1 MKTNLLKTAALVA
14 TGVRFFFYFT
24 IALYAFITLVG
35 LGGDSFVIDSWE
47 YTFNKPIDQ
56 INIWLILLTTGLILI
71 VFANICCSPPERVI
85 LLTTGLILIVL
96 AALSHIAHLIQ
107 KLCKLLLEDDYFAS
121 SSLALY
127 QKLLVSLLILTA
139 GQFCLTTL
147 FFLTHDTV
155 PNTFL
160 NLRWSDF
167 ILNTLFLFA
176 TYFVWTL
183 VQKGQQLETENSEFI

>member
-1 MKTNLLKTAALVA
+1 MKTNLLKTAGIVA
-14 TGVRFFFYFT
+14 GCVRYFFYLL
-24 IALYAFITLVG
+24 IAGYIFFSLAG
-35 LGGDSFVIDSWE
+35 LGGDSFAIGSWE
-47 YTFNKPIDQ
+47 YSFNKPIDQ
-56 INIWLILLTTGLILI
+56 INIWL
-71 VFANICCSPPERVI
+71 I

-107 KLCKLLLEDDYFAS
+107 KLCKLLLEEDYFAS

-167 ILNTLFLFA
+167 ILNALFLLA
-176 TYFVWTL
+176 TYFVWRL
-183 VQKGQQLETENSEFI
+183 VQKGQQLEAENSEFI

>member
-35 LGGDSFVIDSWE
+35 LGGDSFAIGSWE
-47 YTFNKPIDQ
+47 YSFNKPIDQ
-56 INIWLILLTTGLILI
+56 IGIWLILLTTGLIL
-71 VFANICCSPPERVI
+71 V
-85 LLTTGLILIVL
+85 VL
-96 AALSHIAHLIQ
+96 AALSHIAHLLQ
-107 KLCKLLLEDDYFAS
+107 KLCKLLLEEDYFAS
-121 SSLALY
+121 ASLELY
-127 QKLLVSLLILTA
+127 QKLFISLLVLTA

-167 ILNTLFLFA
+167 ILNALFLLA
-176 TYFVWTL
+176 TYFVWRL
-183 VQKGQQLETENSEFI
+183 VQKGQQLEAENSEFI

>member
-1 MKTNLLKTAALVA
+1 MKTNLLKTAGLLA
-14 TGVRFFFYFT
+14 GCVRYFFYFT
-24 IALYAFITLVG
+24 IALYTFSTLAG
-35 LGGDSFVIDSWE
+35 FRGDSFVIGSWE

-56 INIWLILLTTGLILI
+56 ISVWLILLTSGLILI
-71 VFANICCSPPERVI
+71 I
-85 LLTTGLILIVL
+85 L

-107 KLCKLLLEDDYFAS
+107 KLCKLLLEEDYFAS

-147 FFLTHDTV
+147 FFLTHATN

-167 ILNTLFLFA
+167 ILNALFLFA

-183 VQKGQQLETENSEFI
+183 VQKGQQLATENSEFI

>member
-1 MKTNLLKTAALVA
+1 MKTNLLKTAGIVA
-14 TGVRFFFYFT
+14 ACVRYFFYFT
-24 IALYAFITLVG
+24 IALYTFSTLAG
-35 LGGDSFVIDSWE
+35 FRGDSFVIGSWE

-56 INIWLILLTTGLILI
+56 ISVWLILLTSGLILI
-71 VFANICCSPPERVI
+71 I
-85 LLTTGLILIVL
+85 LAV
-96 AALSHIAHLIQ
+96 LSHIAHLLQ
-107 KLCKLLLEDDYFAS
+107 KLCKLLLEEDCFAS
-121 SSLALY
+121 ASLELY
-127 QKLLVSLLILTA
+127 QKLFISLLVLTA

-167 ILNTLFLFA
+167 ILNALFLLA

>member
-1 MKTNLLKTAALVA
+1 MKTNLLKTAGIVA
-14 TGVRFFFYFT
+14 ACVRFFFYFT

-35 LGGDSFVIDSWE
+35 LGGDSFAIGSWE
-47 YTFNKPIDQ
+47 YSFNKPIDQ
-56 INIWLILLTTGLILI
+56 IDIWLILLTTGLIL
-71 VFANICCSPPERVI
+71 V
-85 LLTTGLILIVL
+85 VL
-96 AALSHIAHLIQ
+96 AALSHIAHLLQ
-107 KLCKLLLEDDYFAS
+107 KLCKLLLEEDYFAS
-121 SSLALY
+121 ASLELY
-127 QKLLVSLLILTA
+127 QKLFISLLVLTA

-167 ILNTLFLFA
+167 ILNALFIFL

>member
-1 MKTNLLKTAALVA
+1 MKTNLLKTAGIVA
-14 TGVRFFFYFT
+14 ACVRYFFYFM

-35 LGGDSFVIDSWE
+35 LGGHSFVIDSWE

-56 INIWLILLTTGLILI
+56 ISVWLILLTTGLIL
-71 VFANICCSPPERVI
+71 V
-85 LLTTGLILIVL
+85 VL

-107 KLCKLLLEDDYFAS
+107 KLCKLFLEEDYFSSAS
-121 SSLALY
+121 LELY
-127 QKLLVSLLILTA
+127 QKLFIGLLVLTA
-139 GQFCLTTL
+139 SQLGLTTL
-147 FFLTHDTV
+147 FVLISAAG
-155 PNTFL
+155 PNNFL

-167 ILNTLFLFA
+167 ILNALFIFL

>member
-1 MKTNLLKTAALVA
+1 MKTNLLKTAGLVA
-14 TGVRFFFYFT
+14 ACVRFFFYFL
-24 IALYAFITLVG
+24 IALYAFSTLAG
-35 LGGDSFVIDSWE
+35 FSGDSFVTRSWE

-56 INIWLILLTTGLILI
+56 IGIWLILLT
-71 VFANICCSPPERVI
+71 S
-85 LLTTGLILIVL
+85 GLILIVL
-96 AALSHIAHLIQ
+96 TALSHIAYLIQ
-107 KLCKLLLEDDYFAS
+107 KLCKIFLEDDYFAS

-167 ILNTLFLFA
+167 ILNALFLLA

>member
-1 MKTNLLKTAALVA
+1 MKTNLLKTAGLVA
-14 TGVRFFFYFT
+14 GCVRFFFYFL
-24 IALYAFITLVG
+24 IALYAFFTLAG
-35 LGGDSFVIDSWE
+35 FSGDSFVTRSWE

-56 INIWLILLTTGLILI
+56 ISIWLILLT
-71 VFANICCSPPERVI
+71 S
-85 LLTTGLILIVL
+85 GLILIVL
-96 AALSHIAHLIQ
+96 TALSHIAYLIQ
-107 KLCKLLLEDDYFAS
+107 KLCKIFLEEDYFAS
-121 SSLALY
+121 VSLELY
-127 QKLLVSLLILTA
+127 QKLFISLLILTA

-167 ILNTLFLFA
+167 ILNALFLFA

>member
-1 MKTNLLKTAALVA
+1 MKTNLLKITGIVAAC
-14 TGVRFFFYFT
+14 VRYFFYFM

-35 LGGDSFVIDSWE
+35 LGGHSFVIDSWE

-71 VFANICCSPPERVI
+71 V
-85 LLTTGLILIVL
+85 L

-107 KLCKLLLEDDYFAS
+107 KLCKLLLEEDYFAS

-147 FFLTHDTV
+147 FFLTHATN

-167 ILNTLFLFA
+167 ILNALFLFA

-183 VQKGQQLETENSEFI
+183 VQKGQQLATENSEFI